1 MNKNYFGWLLKNYRI
16 SALFF
21 LILFAGISAIPLIP
35 GSDVISSYSLSIGI
49 MTVFTLLMT
58 FLLPVLLFAFVHRRR
73 SADQFF
79 ALPISRTKQLIT
91 ILLFCFT
98 MIFGIFALTALGL
111 WLIYAA
117 RFVLFTKVLGAI
129 AMAALMIAV
138 MLIINTAFYLFANN
152 VFDGIVMIGAYTCI
166 PLLVLGV
173 IESFSMNM
181 VAGENIFAVSGI
193 PMWFS
198 PLAMCWH
205 NLSALLSPY
214 SYAED
219 QFYWLY
225 AIAAVLWALAGCA
238 ALYWHFI
245 KRKTERAEQ
254 LSDHPMAYPLIINL
268 YAVMI
273 VTAIA
278 FGYVIDYA
286 IGYITLYLLILFAY
300 VAAQFIYRRKIRLTP
315 KIFAA
320 YALITVLALGCAYA
334 AKATDG
340 FNLSQKYTYKTG
352 DLLIFRYEAAV
363 RPDRIDQ
370 PVSYDSGEEYVTIY
384 ADAEIPVNEIDR
396 NPELTGLLEKL
407 RQEGIRNFYQ
417 GKNDSGAQIYFH
429 NSYRNESVLRNT
441 YFYRL
446 SGPASIEDLKM
457 IDDSVYGTVTVQVYD
472 EYEVK
477 EYSLNEYMGKEGE

>member
-1 MNKNYFGWLLKNYRI
+1 
-16 SALFF
+16 
-21 LILFAGISAIPLIP
+21 
-35 GSDVISSYSLSIGI
+35 
-49 MTVFTLLMT
+49 
-58 FLLPVLLFAFVHRRR
+58 
-73 SADQFF
+73 
-79 ALPISRTKQLIT
+79 
-91 ILLFCFT
+91 
-98 MIFGIFALTALGL
+98 
-111 WLIYAA
+111 
-117 RFVLFTKVLGAI
+117 
-129 AMAALMIAV
+129 
-138 MLIINTAFYLFANN
+138 
-152 VFDGIVMIGAYTCI
+152 
-166 PLLVLGV
+166 
-173 IESFSMNM
+173 
-181 VAGENIFAVSGI
+181 
-193 PMWFS
+193 
-198 PLAMCWH
+198 
-205 NLSALLSPY
+205 
-214 SYAED
+214 
-219 QFYWLY
+219 
-225 AIAAVLWALAGCA
+225 
-238 ALYWHFI
+238 
-245 KRKTERAEQ
+245 
-254 LSDHPMAYPLIINL
+254 MAYPLIINL

-352 DLLIFRYEAAV
+352 DLLVFRYEAAV

-384 ADAEIPVNEIDR
+384 ADTEIPVNEIDR

-429 NSYRNESVLRNT
+429 NSYRNENVLRNT